1 MSQDLD
7 TCSKSTGWK
16 KITDNSRIRHKMTE
30 KEKRENSKKQI
41 DMHDHITG
49 YLPLPEFAFGRHQRK
64 KLCSKKE
71 FEG

>member
-1 MSQDLD
+1 
-7 TCSKSTGWK
+7 
-16 KITDNSRIRHKMTE
+16 MTE